1 MKNIYCT
8 VRNAPDPD
16 EPAESGRCVGVDL
29 LCRMPFPSLNLY
41 KQKRIRLLFSSYSLH
56 ILGMAKPRKKKK
68 QTLLFFVAMQ
78 HIRLDSCSVTL

>member
-16 EPAESGRCVGVDL
+16 EPAESGRCVSVDL

-68 QTLLFFVAMQ
+68 ANTSILLQ
-78 HIRLDSCSVTL
+78 CSTSDLTAVV